1 MLQVKELQLKNIH
14 GRQIADKVGLP
25 PFIVQ
30 KYEKQA
36 SRFKISELKEA
47 LASCVKADEAVKT
60 GRLNDV
66 LSVEL
71 LIIERSR

>member
-1 MLQVKELQLKNIH
+1 M
-14 GRQIADKVGLP
+14 GLA

-36 SRFKISELKEA
+36 SRFKIRELKEA
-47 LASCVKADEAVKT
+47 LGACVAADEAVKT
-60 GRLNDV
+60 GRMNDV

>member
-1 MLQVKELQLKNIH
+1 MEVLCLK
-14 GRQIADKVGLP
+14 L
-25 PFIVQ
+25 
-30 KYEKQA
+30 
-36 SRFKISELKEA
+36 KIINLKLKHVRHRRRIKMNELKEA
-47 LASCVKADEAVKT
+47 LAACVAADEAVKT